1 MVSPFRVLTGRCS
14 RAAGNGSVVCLDRLP
29 NSHRCRKGYQ
39 PQRYGAAIGFV
50 DLKVDTTVP
59 MAEIGKAVR
68 SRPIVIEFRQQLEA
82 ESKRREH
89 EFEVEGERRRH
100 ALELQEE
107 RLRVELRTEYMA
119 EAAIAQMLWK
129 AEPLRSFARI
139 KDRIGGFDYDELR
152 RLLVRAG
159 ALRFTSNDGKTELW
173 GLRDRN
179 EP

>member
-1 MVSPFRVLTGRCS
+1 MPLDAQPVHGARGACNIRLSDDGDVSQVLPAVIAALISGVIAVVVAFLTIRADTRRQTGE
-14 RAAGNGSVVCLDRLP
+14 L
-29 NSHRCRKGYQ
+29 
-39 PQRYGAAIGFV
+39 
-50 DLKVDTTVP
+50 
-59 MAEIGKAVR
+59 
-68 SRPIVIEFRQQLEA
+68 RQQLEA

-139 KDRIGGFDYDELR
+139 KERIGGFDDDELR

-159 ALRFTSNDGKTELW
+159 ALRFTSNDGKPELW